1 MKITVPFTLAV
12 LILTA
17 LPTLASAKERGCANR
32 LAVVSETE
40 RVLDQALRSG
50 QGVAEARAQFVRA
63 REKALEEGCLG
74 GTQWDRGTRYD
85 RDQRYR
91 DPFQNERSYQNDYDQ
106 RRYDSNRSS
115 GREQYLRQ
123 RFDELVQLG
132 YRRGLNRDEFRELE
146 DLRNKLRR

>member
-1 MKITVPFTLAV
+1 MKIAVPFAVAALALAV
-12 LILTA
+12 L
-17 LPTLASAKERGCANR
+17 PTPVSAKERGCPNR
-32 LAVVSETE
+32 LAVVAETE
-40 RVLDQALRSG
+40 RVLDQSLRSG
-50 QGVAEARAQFVRA
+50 QGVEDARAQFVRA
-63 REKALEEGCLG
+63 REKALEEGCLA

-91 DPFQNERSYQNDYDQ
+91 DPFGDDRSYLNESE
-106 RRYDSNRSS
+106 RRYESNRGS

-146 DLRNKLRR
+146 ELRNKLSR